1 VHGLQVLDG
10 IDTFIMR
17 REGMIAV
24 LLQGQAAIVDK
35 RDLGN
40 LAYLARK
47 FTRILLEHHII
58 RSNRFHKAS
67 CPFQKYKK

>member
-1 VHGLQVLDG
+1 
-10 IDTFIMR
+10 
-17 REGMIAV
+17 MIAV